1 MKTASSSVTAV
12 SSTRG
17 IGVSDREAGLKTRFI
32 FWLVKRRI
40 RRIPLGVRLRA
51 RDPKLLELSSR
62 MDLLI
67 ASAVTV
73 PATLKELAQIKVAML
88 VGCPF

>member
-1 MKTASSSVTAV
+1 MKSATSKSPVFT
-12 SSTRG
+12 TRG

-32 FWLVKRRI
+32 YWLVKRRL
-40 RRIPLGVRLRA
+40 RRVPLGVRIRA
-51 RDPKLLELSSR
+51 RDPKLLELAGR
-62 MDLLI
+62 MDLLV

-73 PATLKELAQIKVAML
+73 PAKLKDLAQIKVAVM